1 MGCRYN
7 NNKQG
12 GKIVKIKPKN
22 HKKVRKQR
30 TNRPPVDEAFRKAM
44 NSNRRK
50 NGMVK
55 IGTVIDEI
63 LVTRT

>member
-1 MGCRYN
+1 M
-7 NNKQG
+7 
-12 GKIVKIKPKN
+12 KIKPKN

-30 TNRPPVDEAFRKAM
+30 TDNRPPVDEAFRKAM

-55 IGTVIDEI
+55 LGTVIDEI
-63 LVTRT
+63 IVTRT

>member
-1 MGCRYN
+1 M
-7 NNKQG
+7 
-12 GKIVKIKPKN
+12 KIKPKN

-30 TNRPPVDEAFRKAM
+30 NRPPVDEAFRKAM

-50 NGMVK
+50 NGMIK
-55 IGTVIDEI
+55 LGTVIDEI